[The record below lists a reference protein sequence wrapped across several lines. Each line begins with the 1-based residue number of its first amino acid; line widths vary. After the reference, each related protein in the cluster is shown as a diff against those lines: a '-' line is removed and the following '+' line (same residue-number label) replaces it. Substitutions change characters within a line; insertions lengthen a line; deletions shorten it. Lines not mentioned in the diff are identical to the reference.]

1 MFVFIRK
8 NHSDLHMLT
17 KNEIKTIRLLQD
29 KKHRDAE
36 QRFVA
41 EGTKWVEEL
50 LKWQPGWLEKL
61 YTTQSWLAVHGK
73 NINPDLVQLVEPF
86 ELEKISGLAHPA
98 PVVAVVHKPNPATS
112 SFSTHHWNI
121 VLDGVQDPGNLGS
134 IIRIADWFGLP
145 AIWCSTDCADA
156 FNPKVVQA
164 TMGSLCRTKVHY
176 ENLENLLGAATLPV
190 FISGMEGSSLFDVK
204 EKAGILLI
212 GSEGHGVRDSLKAKA
227 AYQLTIPRIGHA
239 ESLNAAV
246 ATGIMI
252 ANLTAAP
259 GKSKGH

>member
-1 MFVFIRK
+1 
-8 NHSDLHMLT
+8 
-17 KNEIKTIRLLQD
+17 
-29 KKHRDAE
+29 
-36 QRFVA
+36 
-41 EGTKWVEEL
+41 
-50 LKWQPGWLEKL
+50 
-61 YTTQSWLAVHGK
+61 
-73 NINPDLVQLVEPF
+73 
-86 ELEKISGLAHPA
+86 
-98 PVVAVVHKPNPATS
+98 
-112 SFSTHHWNI
+112 
-121 VLDGVQDPGNLGS
+121 
-134 IIRIADWFGLP
+134 
-145 AIWCSTDCADA
+145 
-156 FNPKVVQA
+156 
-164 TMGSLCRTKVHY
+164 MGSLCRTKVHY
-176 ENLENLLGAATLPV
+176 ENLEKLLGAATLPV